1 MGLFFN
7 RGDTKCTYQTDVEV
21 VNQLLDTYVKSSQQE
36 VLDLIQLINNF
47 TIGNI
52 TDNSGD
58 INITVLQSADSQNIQ
73 QADIMIND
81 ILNSEA
87 DAGVKLDAVMNVIQQ
102 CSSNKLLDMS
112 KHDTEVL
119 NSLNYNTL
127 TDLTQ
132 VIYNE
137 TCITANIGASQNVT
151 IGDITN
157 NSGTITIDVEEAVSA
172 RSAQLTNV
180 LDTYKN
186 EYKTNIEIN
195 TDYKAAIDNWSEH
208 NSALP
213 DMFNNILLIILSPI
227 IIIVL
232 IFLLV
237 IAYNLL
243 VKPLVNKNK
252 PNNVGLM
259 SYPMYPN
266 GQFDPYMNQSVN
278 PYYNQYNQPYNLNYQ
293 NYPQKQ
299 IELKPI
305 DDNTKT
311 QQLIPYES
319 TNINPTNKSND

>member
-7 RGDTKCTYQTDVEV
+7 RGDTKCTYQTNVDA

-36 VLDLIQLINNF
+36 VLDLIQMINNF
-47 TIGNI
+47 VIGDI
-52 TDNSGD
+52 TNNSGD

-73 QADIMIND
+73 QADIMIDD
-81 ILNSEA
+81 ILNSKA

-119 NSLNYNTL
+119 NSLDYNTL

-132 VIYNE
+132 IIYNE

-157 NSGTITIDVEEAVSA
+157 NSGKITIDVNEAVAA

-180 LDTYKN
+180 IDTYRN
-186 EYKTNIEIN
+186 EYQTNIEIN
-195 TDYKAAIDNWSEH
+195 TDYKAAIDNWSEN

-259 SYPMYPN
+259 PYGYYPPSPNQQFNPSYLNYPS
-266 GQFDPYMNQSVN
+266 NQ
-278 PYYNQYNQPYNLNYQ
+278 QYNLNYKP
-293 NYPQKQ
+293 YPSKQ
-299 IELKPI
+299 IEYPI
-305 DDNTKT
+305 TSNSTNNTVNT
-311 QQLIPYES
+311 TQLIPYDY
-319 TNINPTNKSND
+319 TNNPTNKSND

>member
-7 RGDTKCTYQTDVEV
+7 HGDTKCTYQTNVEA
-21 VNQLLDTYVKSSQQE
+21 VNELLDTYVKSSQQE
-36 VLDLIQLINNF
+36 VFDLIQLINNF
-47 TIGNI
+47 VIGDI
-52 TDNSGD
+52 TDNSGN
-58 INITVLQSADSQNIQ
+58 INIAVLQSIDSQNIQ

-87 DAGVKLDAVMNVIQQ
+87 DAGVKLDAIMNVIQQ

-119 NSLNYNTL
+119 NSFDYNTL

-132 VIYNE
+132 IIYNE

-157 NSGTITIDVEEAVSA
+157 NSGSITIDVEEEVKT
-172 RSAQLTNV
+172 RSQQLTNI
-180 LDTYKN
+180 LDTYNN

-195 TDYKAAIDNWSEH
+195 TDYKAAIDNWSEN

-213 DMFNNILLIILSPI
+213 DMFSNILLIILSPI

-252 PNNVGLM
+252 FNNVELMPYGYYPSQQFNPNYLSYPNN
-259 SYPMYPN
+259 
-266 GQFDPYMNQSVN
+266 QQ
-278 PYYNQYNQPYNLNYQ
+278 YNLNYQ
-293 NYPQKQ
+293 SYPNKQ
-299 IELKPI
+299 IKYPI
-305 DDNTKT
+305 T
-311 QQLIPYES
+311 P
-319 TNINPTNKSND
+319 NPTNKFNDNSASIL